1 VPDGHR
7 HCSFHH
13 SMFHCVR
20 NTGKHINIQFF
31 NTYSYI
37 IRGLRARRRVPR
49 CFLGRLGDGGGEPIL
64 RVVRCGDKFRFGFLF
79 IDVLKPTPDPDG
91 GTGFRSIHAGF
102 VVTTFLPDDDIPTLL
117 LYNLRHRILV
127 LALLRRAKTSAGFTS
142 MTATTIS
149 RSTV

>member
-1 VPDGHR
+1 MPDGHR

-13 SMFHCVR
+13 TMFHCVR
-20 NTGKHINIQFF
+20 NTGKHINIQFL

-64 RVVRCGDKFRFGFLF
+64 RVVRVGFLF

-117 LYNLRHRILV
+117 LHNLRHTISN
-127 LALLRRAKTSAGFTS
+127 ASFTS
-142 MTATTIS
+142 MTATAIS

>member
-1 VPDGHR
+1 VPDWHR
-7 HCSFHH
+7 HCSPHR

-20 NTGKHINIQFF
+20 NTGKHINIQFL

-64 RVVRCGDKFRFGFLF
+64 RVVRVGFLF

-102 VVTTFLPDDDIPTLL
+102 VVTTFLPDDDIPNLL
-117 LYNLRHRILV
+117 LHNLRHRILV
-127 LALLRRAKTSAGFTS
+127 LALLRRAKTSTSFTS

>member
-1 VPDGHR
+1 MPDGHR
-7 HCSFHH
+7 HCSLHH
-13 SMFHCVR
+13 TMFHCVR

-64 RVVRCGDKFRFGFLF
+64 RVVRCGDKFRFGVFLF

-117 LYNLRHRILV
+117 LHNLRHRI
-127 LALLRRAKTSAGFTS
+127 SNAGFTS

>member
-1 VPDGHR
+1 MPDGHR

-13 SMFHCVR
+13 TMFHCVR

-64 RVVRCGDKFRFGFLF
+64 RVVRVGFLF

-117 LYNLRHRILV
+117 LHNLRHTISN
-127 LALLRRAKTSAGFTS
+127 ASFTS
-142 MTATTIS
+142 MTATAIS